1 MFCWSDVG
9 PIALLFF
16 IELYC
21 TSCLRIST
29 ERESSF
35 RLSLSSSPVFVKL
48 RNFVMIVLLSNLKVG
63 GRVTTGDNGINLV
76 DKLRVVRK
84 KKNMIA
90 SRYTSIYSRRF
101 YISASRFAMVMVT
114 KCDVTKGN
122 MMAKYFEMKVL
133 TRF

>member
-90 SRYTSIYSRRF
+90 SRYTSIREDF
-101 YISASRFAMVMVT
+101 ILALQDCLVMVT

>member
-90 SRYTSIYSRRF
+90 SRYTSIHEDF
-101 YISASRFAMVMVT
+101 ILALQDCLVMVT